1 MAPGRLYCS
10 SVEGMWC
17 TAALISPCTNMV
29 GSGLMPTYRSPEAL
43 QLEMIIWIIA
53 SFVVSIFAPQQPGY
67 SFTAVLIQDHP

>member
-1 MAPGRLYCS
+1 
-10 SVEGMWC
+10 
-17 TAALISPCTNMV
+17 
-29 GSGLMPTYRSPEAL
+29 MPTYRSPEAL